1 MTRILQINL
10 FGACS
15 VQGKGPGGSFEIKPA
30 KHRALFA
37 LLATAN
43 GGRRTRVWLLN
54 MLWGASAHD
63 GGRQSL
69 RTALSKLRTE
79 MAGTFDQV
87 LKVDNTE
94 ITLDLSKVEFTG
106 APGAGEFLE
115 GIDIRDDD
123 FNHWLQ
129 GIRQSPDPFFA
140 LLRGQATPVPAAR
153 SILPAIAILPFRLVA
168 GEAIHTVLGDWLAEE
183 ICRALSRSPLLSV
196 ISHLSSR
203 EISAQRPDTQRLR
216 RALGVDYAV
225 TGSLRVLGERI
236 VLDADC
242 IDVASGRILWTRQT
256 QGRMADFLA
265 PDAESVAE
273 IVRSVGRTVATE
285 AVAQARGRSLKAL
298 ADHHPL
304 IAGIGMMHELRLSSF
319 SKSRELIEEA
329 IRRAPDVPE
338 AHAWL
343 GEWYVM
349 SIFNGWSDDTLRD
362 AGRAMAC
369 TEQALTIDPDNT
381 FALTIDGV
389 VMNNL
394 FQRLDTA
401 DARFHAALDL
411 NPNESIAWL
420 LSGVLAAYRDEGAEA
435 VERAEQALRLSPV
448 DPFGYFYDSMAATAY
463 LAAEDWGK
471 ALSFADRSLQRN
483 DRHTSSLRV
492 KICALNQLGRG
503 EEARS
508 AAAEMKR
515 RQPAFSV
522 AQYRRTHPA
531 ADAKIGQR
539 VVSSL
544 LDAGL
549 T

>member
-15 VQGKGPGGSFEIKPA
+15 VQGKGPGGAFEIKPA

-87 LKVDNTE
+87 LRVDNTE

-115 GIDIRDDD
+115 GIDIKDDD

-129 GIRQSPDPFFA
+129 GIRQSPDQYFA
-140 LLRGQATPVPAAR
+140 LLRGQAAPAPAAR

-203 EISAQRPDTQRLR
+203 EISGQRPDTQRLR

-225 TGSLRVLGERI
+225 TGSLRVLGDRI

-256 QGRMADFLA
+256 QGKMADFLT
-265 PDAESVAE
+265 PDAEAVAE

-343 GEWYVM
+343 AEWYVM

-362 AGRAMAC
+362 AGRAMSC
-369 TEQALTIDPDNT
+369 TEQALNIDPDNT

-401 DARFHAALDL
+401 GARFHAALDL

-420 LSGVLAAYRDEGAEA
+420 LSGVLAAYRDDGAEA
-435 VERAEQALRLSPV
+435 VERTEQALRLSPV
-448 DPFGYFYDSMAATAY
+448 DPFGYFYDSMASTAY

-483 DRHTSSLRV
+483 DRHSSSLRV

-515 RQPAFSV
+515 RQPGFSV

-539 VVSSL
+539 VISSL

>member
-1 MTRILQINL
+1 MTKLLQINL

-15 VQGKGPGGSFEIKPA
+15 VQGQGYEVRPA
-30 KHRALFA
+30 KHRAMFA

-69 RTALSKLRTE
+69 RTALSKLRAE
-79 MAGTFDQV
+79 MGEAFDQL

-106 APGAGEFLE
+106 APSAGEFLE
-115 GIDIRDDD
+115 GIDIKDDD

-129 GIRQSPDPFFA
+129 GIRQAPDQYFA
-140 LLRGQATPVPAAR
+140 LLRGGTAPAPVAR
-153 SILPAIAILPFRLVA
+153 SILPAIAILPFRLVV

-183 ICRALSRSPLLSV
+183 ICRALSRSPLLTV
-196 ISHLSSR
+196 ISHLSAR

-216 RALGVDYAV
+216 RALGVDYCV
-225 TGSLRVLGERI
+225 MGSLRVMGEQV

-242 IDVASGRILWTRQT
+242 IDVTSGRVLWTRQSR
-256 QGRMADFLA
+256 GGVADFLS
-265 PDAESVAE
+265 PDSDTVAE
-273 IVRSVGRTVATE
+273 IVRSVGRTIATE
-285 AVAQARGRSLKAL
+285 AVTHARGRSLKAL

-304 IAGIGMMHELRLSSF
+304 IAGVGMMHELRLASF
-319 SKSRELIEEA
+319 SKSRDLIEEA
-329 IRRAPDVPE
+329 IRRAPGVPE

-349 SIFNGWSDDTLRD
+349 SIFNGWSDDSLRD
-362 AGRAMAC
+362 AGRAMEA
-369 TEQALTIDPDNT
+369 TEKALDLDPDNP

-401 DARFHAALDL
+401 RHRFDAAIDL
-411 NPNESIAWL
+411 NPNESMAWL
-420 LSGVLAAYRDEGAEA
+420 LSGTLAAFRDEGQEA
-435 VERAEQALRLSPV
+435 VDRTQQAFRLSPV
-448 DPFGYFYDSMAATAY
+448 DPFGYFFDSLASTAY
-463 LAAEDWGK
+463 IAAEDWAR
-471 ALSFADRSLQRN
+471 ALEFAERSLARN
-483 DRHTSSLRV
+483 DRHMSTLRA
-492 KICALNQLGRG
+492 KICALHHLGRG
-503 EEARS
+503 QEARDT
-508 AAAEMKR
+508 AADLKR
-515 RQPAFSV
+515 RQPGFSV

-531 ADAKIGQR
+531 ADARIGR
-539 VVSSL
+539 NVVSAL
-544 LDAGL
+544 LEAGL

>member
-1 MTRILQINL
+1 MTKILQINL

-15 VQGKGPGGSFEIKPA
+15 VQGTGPAGPFEVKPA

-79 MAGTFDQV
+79 MCGAFDLL
-87 LKVDNTE
+87 LKADNTE
-94 ITLDLSKVEFTG
+94 ITLDLSKVDFTG
-106 APGAGEFLE
+106 APSAGEFLE

-129 GIRQSPDPFFA
+129 GIRQAPDQYFA
-140 LLRGQATPVPAAR
+140 LLRGGSAPAPAAR

-168 GEAIHTVLGDWLAEE
+168 GEAIHSVLGDWLAEE
-183 ICRALSRSPLLSV
+183 ICRALSRSPLLTV

-216 RALGVDYAV
+216 RALGVDYCV
-225 TGSLRVLGERI
+225 TGSLRVLPDKV

-242 IDVASGRILWTRQT
+242 IDVATGRILWTRQT
-256 QGRMADFLA
+256 QGRMADFLS
-265 PDAESVAE
+265 PDADCVAE
-273 IVRSVGRTVATE
+273 IVRAVGRTIATE
-285 AVAQARGRSLKAL
+285 AVTHARGRSLKAL

-304 IAGIGMMHELRLSSF
+304 IAGVGMMHELRLSSF

-329 IRRAPDVPE
+329 IRRAPMVPE

-343 GEWYVM
+343 AEWYVM
-349 SIFNGWSDDTLRD
+349 SIFNGWSDDSLRD
-362 AGRAMAC
+362 AGRAMAS
-369 TEQALTIDPDNT
+369 TEEALTIDPDNT

-401 DARFHAALDL
+401 GARFNAALDL
-411 NPNESIAWL
+411 NPNESLAWL
-420 LSGVLAAYRDEGAEA
+420 LSSVLAAYRDEGAEA
-435 VERAEQALRLSPV
+435 VNRAEQAIRLSPV
-448 DPFGYFYDSMAATAY
+448 DPFGYFYDSMASTAY
-463 LAAEDWGK
+463 LAAEDWTK
-471 ALSFADRSLQRN
+471 ALDFADRSLQRN
-483 DRHTSSLRV
+483 DRHTSSMRV
-492 KICALNQLGRG
+492 KICALHNLGRG
-503 EEARS
+503 EEARTT
-508 AAAEMKR
+508 AAEMKR
-515 RQPAFSV
+515 RQPTFSV

-531 ADAKIGQR
+531 ADAKVGLR

-544 LDAGL
+544 LEAGL

>member
-1 MTRILQINL
+1 MTKILQINL

-15 VQGKGPGGSFEIKPA
+15 VTGHGPEGAFEVKPA
-30 KHRALFA
+30 KHRAIFA

-69 RTALSKLRTE
+69 RTALSKLRQE
-79 MAGTFDQV
+79 MGAAFDLV

-94 ITLDLSKVEFTG
+94 IILDLAKVEFTG
-106 APGAGEFLE
+106 TPSAGEFLE

-129 GIRQSPDPFFA
+129 GIRQAPDQYFA
-140 LLRGQATPVPAAR
+140 LLRGGVPAPTAR
-153 SILPAIAILPFRLVA
+153 AILPVLAILPFRLVA

-183 ICRALSRSPLLSV
+183 ICRALSRSPLLTV

-203 EISAQRPDTQRLR
+203 EIGAQRPDTQRLR
-216 RALGVDYAV
+216 SALGADYCV
-225 TGSLRVLGERI
+225 TGSLRVLGDLVI
-236 VLDADC
+236 MDADC
-242 IDVASGRILWTRQT
+242 IDAATGRILWTRQAR
-256 QGRMADFLA
+256 GKLGDFLA

-273 IVRSVGRTVATE
+273 IIRAIGRTIATD
-285 AVAQARGRSLKAL
+285 ALTHARGRSLKAL

-304 IAGIGMMHELRLSSF
+304 IAGVGMMHELRLSSF

-329 IRRAPDVPE
+329 IRRAPAVPE

-343 GEWYVM
+343 AEWYVM
-349 SIFNGWSDDTLRD
+349 SIFNGWSDDALRD
-362 AGRAMAC
+362 AGRAMAA
-369 TEQALTIDPDNT
+369 TERALSLDPDNT

-401 DARFHAALDL
+401 GARFDLALKL
-411 NPNESIAWL
+411 NPNESLAWL
-420 LSGVLAAYRDEGAEA
+420 LSAVLSAYRDDGSDA
-435 VERAEQALRLSPV
+435 VMRAERAMRLSPV

-463 LAAEDWGK
+463 GAAEDWTRT
-471 ALSFADRSLQRN
+471 LEFAERSLLRN
-483 DRHTSSLRV
+483 DRHISTLRA
-492 KICALNQLGRG
+492 KICALHHLGRG
-503 EEARS
+503 GEARQV
-508 AAAEMKR
+508 AAELKR
-515 RQPAFSV
+515 RQPGFSV
-522 AQYRRTHPA
+522 AQYRRSHPA
-531 ADAKIGQR
+531 AEARLGQN
-539 VVSSL
+539 VVAAL
-544 LDAGL
+544 LEAGL